1 MFNERWD
8 GNLAFGLMKLKNIME
23 LTRPNYAVVYVIL
36 LCALAQGGSE
46 GKGGKEDGFSRDGG
60 GASFIYVHRL
70 KVSFFL

>member
-1 MFNERWD
+1 
-8 GNLAFGLMKLKNIME
+8 MKLKNIME